1 MRDMQRYEK
10 PAMLPLPE
18 GIIAPVRGKNGA
30 GCGFVYARFR
40 RNGKKRRRN
49 DRHPPH
55 SPTVGSNTYML
66 LFCPENY
73 LKQGIARA
81 RRAP

>member
-1 MRDMQRYEK
+1 
-10 PAMLPLPE
+10 MLPLPE
-18 GIIAPVRGKNGA
+18 GIIAPVCRKNGA

-73 LKQGIARA
+73 LKQGIVRA
-81 RRAP
+81 WRAP